1 MTTVVSTFAFALTR
15 AAGLDLNPQGEI
27 SHQGD
32 ILFRLG
38 APLTEHMPDQAYFDL
53 IETIRQFHRNDPD
66 LVFNYAR
73 QIRPDDLGT
82 LGLAIKSAPTLRD
95 SLQRLERYFRLITD
109 TAVYDLDD
117 GAEPALFR
125 FRPCTRPHPVLH
137 LRDECALAGVV
148 CNIRALAGADLVPQ
162 YVSFQHDCRDDPT
175 LFEAFFGCDVR
186 FGAAQNA
193 VAIARADLDRPNS
206 LGDRAISDFF
216 TRHLDADL
224 ENQPGP
230 SSLKHDVLSH
240 LSTRLSDG
248 VPPASQVASELGM
261 SERTFYRRLSEED
274 LSYRDVLQEAQSALA
289 QTLLRDG
296 KCSIAEIAF
305 LTGFSEQS
313 TFSRAFKRWVG
324 EAPARFR
331 QIALQDNGAEADWQ
345 TLPKPWQKQP
355 ISDGRRQ
362 VSMV

>member
-1 MTTVVSTFAFALTR
+1 MTTVASTFAFALTR
-15 AAGLDLNPQGEI
+15 AAGLELNARGEI
-27 SHQGD
+27 SHQGE
-32 ILFRLG
+32 IIFRLET
-38 APLTEHMPDQAYFDL
+38 PLSEQMSDQTYFDL
-53 IETIRQFHRNDPD
+53 IDRIRQFHGNDPD

-95 SLQRLERYFRLITD
+95 SLQRLERYFRLVTD
-109 TAVYDLDD
+109 TAVYELDD
-117 GAEPALFR
+117 QTEPALFR
-125 FRPCTRPHPVLH
+125 FSPCTQPHPVLQ

-148 CNIRALAGADLVPQ
+148 SNIRVLSGARLVPQ
-162 YVSFQHDCRDDPT
+162 YVSFRHNCRTDPAP
-175 LFEAFFGCDVR
+175 FETFFGCEVR
-186 FGAAQNA
+186 FGAGQNA

-206 LGDRAISDFF
+206 LGDQAISDFF
-216 TRHLDADL
+216 TRHLEADL
-224 ENQPGP
+224 GNQPGQP
-230 SSLKHDVLSH
+230 SLKHDVLNH

-248 VPPASQVASELGM
+248 VPQASQVASELGM
-261 SERTFYRRLSEED
+261 RERTFYRRLSEED
-274 LSYRDVLQEAQSALA
+274 LSYRDILQEAQSALA

-331 QIALQDNGAEADWQ
+331 QLELQNDDVQADWQ

-355 ISDGRRQ
+355 ISGPRRQ

>member
-15 AAGLDLNPQGEI
+15 AAGLDLNAKGEI

-32 ILFRLG
+32 VLFHLD
-38 APLTEHMPDQAYFDL
+38 APLTEHIPDQTYFDL
-53 IETIRQFHRNDPD
+53 IDRIRGFHGDDPD
-66 LVFNYAR
+66 LAFRYGR

-95 SLQRLERYFRLITD
+95 SLQRLERYFRLVTD
-109 TAVYDLDD
+109 TAMYNLDTTT
-117 GAEPALFR
+117 EPALFQFHPR
-125 FRPCTRPHPVLH
+125 TQPHPVLQF
-137 LRDECALAGVV
+137 RDECALAGVI
-148 CNIRALAGADLVPQ
+148 CNVRALGGADLLPQ
-162 YVSFQHDCRDDPT
+162 HVSFRHPCHGDPAPY
-175 LFEAFFGCDVR
+175 EDFFGCEVR
-186 FGAAQNA
+186 FGADQNA
-193 VAIARADLDRPNS
+193 IAIARADLDRPNS
-206 LGDRAISDFF
+206 LGDQAISDFF

-224 ENQPGP
+224 ESQPDHP
-230 SSLKHDVLSH
+230 SLKQDVLAH

-248 VPPASQVASELGM
+248 LPQASQIASDLGM
-261 SERTFYRRLSEED
+261 SERTFYRRLSDEN

-324 EAPARFR
+324 QAPARFR
-331 QIALQDNGAEADWQ
+331 QLAAQNDSGSPDWQ
-345 TLPKPWQKQP
+345 ALPKPWQKQP
-355 ISDGRRQ
+355 ISQQRRQ
-362 VSMV
+362 VSMA